1 MAKNKFTLPF
11 VVAPRREPIT
21 EVIGTEEGGSIEI
34 QRKGYL
40 TVAEKSFMQQATTGD
55 ETITRLHRLAAVIS
69 RKEGVQPQEVLE
81 ALSAGDISSDM
92 FADHLEEISEVIG
105 LLNSAEVRRKAV
117 AVTCLIYFRISE
129 EWDISKT
136 MDLHPELIDAL
147 YTFYTEEDTRS
158 TEAFEAEDK
167 EEDLSEGK

>member
-21 EVIGTEEGGSIEI
+21 EVIGTEEAGSIEI

-81 ALSAGDISSDM
+81 ALSVGDISSEM
-92 FADHLEEISEVIG
+92 FADHLEEISEVVG
-105 LLNSAEVRRKAV
+105 LLNAAEIRRKAV

-129 EWDISKT
+129 EWDIAKT
-136 MDLHPELIDAL
+136 MDLHPDLIDAL
-147 YTFYTEEDTRS
+147 YELYTEEDTRS
-158 TEAFEAEDK
+158 TEAFEADDN
-167 EEDLSEGK
+167 EEAPSEGK

>member
-11 VVAPRREPIT
+11 VVAPRREPIV

-55 ETITRLHRLAAVIS
+55 ETITRLSRLAAVIS
-69 RKEGVQPQEVLE
+69 RKKGVQPQEVLE
-81 ALSAGDISSDM
+81 ALSAGDIASDM

-147 YTFYTEEDTRS
+147 YEFYTEEDARS
-158 TEAFEAEDK
+158 TEAFEPEEK
-167 EEDLSEGK
+167 EEGLSEGK